1 MSQLLGAMVDPPTP
15 FGTLK
20 EWESY
25 LADLRKMGDFSLKEL
40 LVREAEQMIA
50 RKRCGG
56 DALNRRERRSLTML
70 C

>member
-1 MSQLLGAMVDPPTP
+1 MSQLLGALVDTPTP
-15 FGTLK
+15 FSSLE

-40 LVREAEQMIA
+40 LVREAEQTIA
-50 RKRCGG
+50 RKRCG
-56 DALNRRERRSLTML
+56 RRCT